1 MRRAIDYPIGYR
13 VHSLTIIGLRIR
25 RYRGTH
31 GRYYYPCQCV
41 CGKQIEVV
49 ACHIPRQRTCGCSR
63 RKAKTHGR
71 RRSPLYTTWLNMKQR
86 CFNPNADKGG
96 RYFARGISVCAE
108 WRSDFVAFENWAIIN
123 GWEPGLQLDRIDN
136 NGHYEPAN
144 CRWVSNQQ
152 NSRNR
157 HDSTRI
163 TAFGITRTAS
173 EWATDP
179 RCVVTRKALIYRIF
193 KRGWD
198 AENAITTPATPG
210 IKGGGCNHAPR
221 EQDPTEIRA

>member
-1 MRRAIDYPIGYR
+1 MGRTIDYPIGYR
-13 VHSLTIIGLRIR
+13 VHDLTVVGQRIR

-31 GRYYYPCQCV
+31 GRYYYLCRCV
-41 CGKQIEVV
+41 CGKQIEV
-49 ACHIPRQRTCGCSR
+49 AAYHIPRQKTCGCSR
-63 RKAKTHGR
+63 RRAKTHGR
-71 RRSPLYTTWLNMKQR
+71 RRSPLYKTWLNMKQR
-86 CFNPNADKGG
+86 CFNPNADKGK

-108 WRSDFVAFENWAIIN
+108 WRADFVAFEK
-123 GWEPGLQLDRIDN
+123 LDRIDN
-136 NGHYEPAN
+136 DGHYESAN

-163 TAFGITRTAS
+163 TAFGITQTAS
-173 EWATDP
+173 EWALDP

-210 IKGGGCNHAPR
+210 IKGGRRNYAPR
-221 EQDPTEIRA
+221 EQDPSKMRT